1 MLLSVVLATFNEE
14 ENIAGCLE
22 SVQNLAGE
30 IIVVDGGSA
39 DKTVEI
45 AKKYNAK
52 VIITDNPPI
61 FHINKQKAVEMATGE
76 WILQL
81 DADEVISD
89 KLANEIKTKTRLSG
103 DERSEDSRI
112 NKSGFWTSQND
123 DNQVVGYYLK
133 RKNYFLGKWL
143 HKGGQYPDPVI
154 RLFQRGKG
162 KFPCQSVHEQIA
174 IDGKVETLKND
185 LLHYTAPTL
194 ARYLANNDRYA
205 ILTAKEFKDNNL
217 PVNILT
223 AVNYLFVKPI
233 YTFFLLY
240 FRHKGILDGYQG
252 FLFAFFSGL
261 LFAKAYIKYLKT

>member
-1 MLLSVVLATFNEE
+1 MLSVVLATFNEE

-30 IIVVDGGSA
+30 IIVVDGGSI

-45 AKKYNAK
+45 AKKYGTK
-52 VIITDNPPI
+52 VTVTDNPPI
-61 FHINKQKAVEMATGE
+61 FHINKQKAVEMARGE

-81 DADEVISD
+81 DADEVVSEEL
-89 KLANEIKTKTRLSG
+89 KNEIQQIIQDK
-103 DERSEDSRI
+103 DAVD
-112 NKSGFWTSQND
+112 
-123 DNQVVGYYLK
+123 GYYLK

-162 KFPCQSVHEQIA
+162 KFPCQSVHEQIE
-174 IDGKVETLKND
+174 IDGRVATLKND

-205 ILTAKEFKDNNL
+205 ALTVKEFKDNNL

-252 FLFAFFSGL
+252 FLFAFYSGL